1 MMKSHPLWRACK
13 GWALYRN
20 SQRVDK
26 QKEYL
31 SITALMA
38 LTETRKP
45 WEKKEH
51 KRRRSLAPACS
62 QFTLE
67 ESSNNIS
74 GGHACFTGSFKG
86 VYGMIFVEWLYWKQL
101 RLCCYRRMVVFFFQ
115 LHLDTSYHYI
125 SARNEAQQLFAI
137 YWSLWQSNEEE

>member
-1 MMKSHPLWRACK
+1 M
-13 GWALYRN
+13 
-20 SQRVDK
+20 DE

-31 SITALMA
+31 SITALVA

-51 KRRRSLAPACS
+51 KGRGRSLAPAVAACS
-62 QFTLE
+62 HFTLE

-74 GGHACFTGSFKG
+74 GGHAYFTGSFKG
-86 VYGMIFVEWLYWKQL
+86 VYGMICVEWLCWKQFRKGML
-101 RLCCYRRMVVFFFQ
+101 LLKVFFFFSFQ

-125 SARNEAQQLFAI
+125 SARNEPQQLFAI
-137 YWSLWQSNEEE
+137 Y